1 MAESMIAGLLRQNL
15 IAAER
20 ISGSHALASRR
31 SELEERYGIRTFE
44 SNAEATESVRDNAD
58 VARP

>member
-20 ISGSHALASRR
+20 ISGSHPLESRR
-31 SELEERYGIRTFE
+31 RELEERYGIRTFE
-44 SNAEATESVRDNAD
+44 SNAHAAESVREFPD
-58 VARP
+58 